1 MSINL
6 RGKNF
11 LAVEDLTPD
20 QIRYLL
26 DLAHQLKAEKKS
38 GIDQKRFLG
47 KNLLMLFEMG
57 STRTRCSFETSAN
70 DLGMGTTYLANSH
83 FGTKE
88 TIEDSMK
95 VFTAMYDVIVYRGL
109 EHRQLLEMEKNCG
122 IPLINGF
129 TTYEHPTQMLADF
142 MTLEEIWGKNGFRN
156 KTFCFVGNGT
166 CGVATSYAVTSAVLG
181 MNFRFIGPK
190 DSGMN
195 DQELEMVKNLFAK
208 YSPNNKIEITED
220 INAVKGADVLS
231 TENWGDFTAPV
242 ETWIPGIAKFRP
254 YQINMELIE
263 KTENPEVIVMHML
276 PASHN
281 CEHKAGKE
289 LMNMLDKETAE
300 FISKG
305 LEVTDEVF
313 KANEHIIFREAENR
327 QHTIKAVL
335 SAVVG
340 E

>member
-1 MSINL
+1 MSVNL
-6 RGKNF
+6 RGRNF
-11 LAVEDLTPD
+11 LAIEDFTPD

-38 GIDQKRFLG
+38 GIDQHRFGG

-57 STRTRCSFETSAN
+57 STRTRCAFETSAN

-83 FGTKE
+83 FGVKE
-88 TIEDSMK
+88 TIEDSML
-95 VFTAMYDVIVYRGL
+95 VFTGMYDAVVYRGL
-109 EHRQLLEMEKNCG
+109 EHSQLLEMAEDCG

-156 KTFCFVGNGT
+156 KTFVFCGNGT
-166 CGVATSYAVTSAVLG
+166 NGVATSYAVMCAMLG
-181 MNFRFIGPK
+181 MNFRFVGPN
-190 DSGMN
+190 DSHMN
-195 DQELEMVKNLFAK
+195 QQELAMVKDLYSK
-208 YSPNNKIEITED
+208 YSPNCSFEITED
-220 INAVKGADVLS
+220 INRVKGADVLS
-231 TENWGDFTAPV
+231 TENWGDFTAPA
-242 ETWIPGIAKFRP
+242 ETWIPGIKKFRP
-254 YQINMELIE
+254 YQINSDLIAI
-263 KTENPEVIVMHML
+263 TENPDVFVIHML

-281 CEHKAGKE
+281 CKHAAGRE
-289 LMNMLDKETAE
+289 LMAMLDSDTAA
-300 FISKG
+300 FISRG

-313 KANEHIIFREAENR
+313 RANRSVIFREAENR

-335 SAVVG
+335 SAVIG

>member
-1 MSINL
+1 MAINL
-6 RGKNF
+6 RGRNF
-11 LAVEDLTPD
+11 LALEDFTPD

-26 DLAHQLKAEKKS
+26 DLAHQLKAEKKA
-38 GIDQKRFLG
+38 GVDQRRFVG

-83 FGTKE
+83 FGVKE

-95 VFTAMYDVIVYRGL
+95 VFTVMYDAVVYRGL
-109 EHRQLLEMEKNCG
+109 EHQQLLDMAKDCG

-129 TTYEHPTQMLADF
+129 TTYQHPTQMLADF
-142 MTLEEIWGKNGFRN
+142 MTLEEIWGKNGYRN
-156 KTFCFVGNGT
+156 KTFCFCGNGT
-166 CGVATSYAVTSAVLG
+166 CGVATSYAVTCALLG
-181 MNFRFIGPK
+181 MNFRFIGPS
-190 DSGMN
+190 DSHMN
-195 DQELEMVKNLFAK
+195 EQELAMVKKLFAK
-208 YSPNNKIEITED
+208 YSPNNTLEITED
-220 INAVKGADVLS
+220 ISRVKGADVLS

-254 YQINMELIE
+254 YQINKELIA
-263 KTENPEVIVMHML
+263 KTENPEVFVLHML

-281 CEHKAGKE
+281 CKHSAGQD
-289 LMNMLDKETAE
+289 LMKLLDAETAE

-313 KANEHIIFREAENR
+313 QANSSVIFREAENR